1 MKNRHTILVVDDDPK
16 VLELIEAMLIPAG
29 YYVVTLGD
37 STKMIDIVQ
46 QMEPDLILLDI
57 MMPIEDGYSILNK
70 LKKGTDRSNIPIVMV
85 SAVADDGHKV
95 IASIDGA
102 SAYIT
107 KPIDRR
113 ILLETIAH
121 FFPDSGTI
129 WAGQGVTWEENG
141 RLRERNRMVGGT
153 GLEPVTSSV

>member
-29 YYVVTLGD
+29 YYVVTLVD
-37 STKMIDIVQ
+37 STKMVDTVREVQ
-46 QMEPDLILLDI
+46 PDLILLDI
-57 MMPIEDGYSILNK
+57 MMPFEDGYSILNK
-70 LKKGTDRSNIPIVMV
+70 LKKGADRSNIPVVMV

-107 KPIDRR
+107 KPIDRKV
-113 ILLETIAH
+113 LLETIAH
-121 FFPDSGTI
+121 FLPDS
-129 WAGQGVTWEENG
+129 E
-141 RLRERNRMVGGT
+141 
-153 GLEPVTSSV
+153 S